1 MYLEIKCWNGRL
13 GNNIEQLKNIIIT
26 SNYNKINIIIPTHKY
41 FNKKKIILFD
51 ILNNENKISYD
62 KKNFMS
68 LDTIKIEQKKG
79 FEIQKIKITKTYNIS
94 VIKKNIEDLFINL
107 NINKYNDKTLIIYI
121 RSGDLFPESDE
132 QKVHKGYISAPYYY
146 YEYILNKYKNN
157 YKDFILVAEDNR
169 NPVIKKLLKNHSY
182 IKWTQNTLDDDLK
195 IILGAYDIVSCIGT
209 FIQSLSWVSKNMKKV
224 YLPSYVR
231 KKNYYP
237 ELEIEKIDLYDFK
250 EKIGP
255 WKNTKEQHNLL
266 LNFVPIK

>member
-1 MYLEIKCWNGRL
+1 MYIEINKWRGKL
-13 GNNIEQLKNIIIT
+13 GNNISQI
-26 SNYNKINIIIPTHKY
+26 INILIIANNNNINILIPQYKY
-41 FNKKKIILFD
+41 FNKKKILLFNETGNKNNIYYD
-51 ILNNENKISYD
+51 VNNFCNLNKLKFNDNS
-62 KKNFMS
+62 
-68 LDTIKIEQKKG
+68 IKI
-79 FEIQKIKITKTYNIS
+79 IKTYDVS
-94 VIKKNIEDLFINL
+94 FIKKNIENLFINL

-121 RSGDLFPESDE
+121 RSGDLFPESNE
-132 QKVHKGYISAPYYY
+132 EKIHPRYISAPYYY
-146 YEYILNKYKNN
+146 YEYILNKYQNN

-182 IKWTQNTLDDDLK
+182 IKWTQNTLDDDLC

-224 YLPSYVR
+224 YLPSFVR

-237 ELEIEKIDLYDFK
+237 ELEIEKIELYDFK

-266 LNFVPIK
+266 LNFSPKK

>member
-1 MYLEIKCWNGRL
+1 MYLEIKWWNGRL
-13 GNNIEQLKNIIIT
+13 GNNISQI
-26 SNYNKINIIIPTHKY
+26 INIIIIANYNNINILIPQYKY
-41 FNKKKIILFD
+41 FNK
-51 ILNNENKISYD
+51 NKILLFNETSNKNNIFYD
-62 KKNFMS
+62 KNNFTN
-68 LDTIKIEQKKG
+68 LDNIKIEQKKG
-79 FEIQKIKITKTYNIS
+79 SELQKIKVTKTYDIS
-94 VIKKNIEDLFINL
+94 FIKKNIENLFINL

-224 YLPSYVR
+224 YLPSFVR